1 MKIIVINAAP
11 RMEAGNTQTVL
22 TPFLVG
28 ARHEGAQVDVALL
41 GRKKIKQCIGCF
53 SCYART
59 PGVCVHQDDMPALV
73 ERVRSADMMVLA
85 TPVYIDGMT
94 SLAKTFLD
102 RLVVFLDPHFT
113 KDDQGLIHP
122 MRWKFPDK
130 LFLVSICGYPGLHNF
145 EPLVLHMEHIARN
158 FHSESCGAL
167 LRPAVFSVLLTKKYP
182 DRVRHIMD
190 AFRKAGE
197 ELVKT
202 GGVSSSTL
210 EDAAGDICTPE
221 ELLATANAY
230 WDRELD
236 KFRDEPA

>member
-28 ARHEGAQVDVALL
+28 ARQEGAQVDMALL
-41 GRKKIKQCIGCF
+41 GRKEIKRCIGCF

-59 PGVCVHQDDMPALV
+59 PGICVHQDDMPALV

-85 TPVYIDGMT
+85 TPLYIDGMT
-94 SLAKTFLD
+94 SLAKSFID

-113 KDDQGLIHP
+113 VDGQGLVHP

-130 LFLVSICGYPGLHNF
+130 LFLVSVCGYPGLQNF
-145 EPLVLHMEHIARN
+145 EPLVLHMQRAARN
-158 FHSESCGAL
+158 LHSEFCGAL

-202 GGVSSSTL
+202 GGVSNATL
-210 EDAAGDICTPE
+210 EAAAQDICTPE
-221 ELLATANAY
+221 ELMATANAY
-230 WDRELD
+230 WDREVD
-236 KFRDEPA
+236 KFRNEPA